1 MFGITGHQR
10 SVNQNY
16 FPPTRMAKKKKK
28 LEKLKLSHIAD
39 GIVNG
44 AITLENSLAVPENVK
59 YRINIC
65 FSLVGMYP
73 PKMKTYVHIKT

>member
-1 MFGITGHQR
+1 MFSTTGHQR
-10 SVNQNY
+10 SVNQNH
-16 FPPTRMAKKKKK
+16 FTPTRMAKEKN

-44 AITLENSLAVPENVK
+44 AVTLENSLAVPENVK

-73 PKMKTYVHIKT
+73 PKMKTYVHIKP